1 MERGSGE
8 LVTMVPSQRIILHVD
23 MDAFYAAVEQRDRAE
38 LRGRPV
44 IVGGTP
50 EGRGVVSAASY
61 EARERGVHSAMPAAQ
76 AVRLCPDGVFLP
88 VDFRKYRAASEQVME
103 ILARH
108 SDCIEQVSIDE
119 AFLDLTGR
127 ARDFRDAERT
137 AKRIRREV
145 KSDLKL
151 TASIGAGPNK
161 FLAKLGSEHQKPD
174 GLVVIRPDQ
183 VEGFLAPLPVQ
194 KIWGVGPKTAAR
206 LETAGVKT
214 IGDVAAAP
222 VATLHQ
228 VLGAW
233 ADVAREL
240 ARGIDERP
248 VEPVREAKSVSAEH
262 TFPNDLFDMAEMR
275 RALAALSE
283 DVAGRLAR
291 EDARARTVGVKVR
304 FADFRTITR
313 QTKLAEPADQPAV
326 IRRIAHE
333 LLDAVDRGEEGVR
346 LLGIRAAD
354 LEHGPGQLS
363 LFDEKAQ
370 RRGQLE
376 RTLTYLRRRYGPD
389 AVRWAREIGEGP

>member
-1 MERGSGE
+1 MALSE
-8 LVTMVPSQRIILHVD
+8 RIILHVD
-23 MDAFYAAVEQRDRAE
+23 MDAFYAAVEQRDRPE

-61 EARERGVHSAMPAAQ
+61 EAREYGVHSAMPAAQ

-88 VDFRKYRAASEQVME
+88 VDFRKYEAASGQVMG

-108 SDCIEQVSIDE
+108 CELIEQVSIDE

-127 ARDFRDAERT
+127 AGDFREANQI
-137 AKRIRREV
+137 AKRIKREI
-145 KSDLKL
+145 KSELKL
-151 TASIGAGPNK
+151 TASVGVGPNK
-161 FLAKLGSEHQKPD
+161 FLAKLASEQEKPD

-183 VEGFLAPLPVQ
+183 TQGFLAPLPVQ
-194 KIWGVGPKTAAR
+194 KIWGVGPKTGAQ
-206 LETAGVKT
+206 LETAGIRT

-222 VATLHQ
+222 VGTLRH

-248 VEPVREAKSVSAEH
+248 VEPAREAKSVSAEH
-262 TFPNDLFDMAEMR
+262 TFPNDLHDIAEMR
-275 RALAALSE
+275 RALAAMSE
-283 DVAGRLAR
+283 EVAGRLAR
-291 EDARARTVGVKVR
+291 EDARARTLGVKVR
-304 FADFRTITR
+304 FAEFRTITR
-313 QTKLAEPADQPAV
+313 QTKLAEPTDQPAV

-346 LLGIRAAD
+346 LLGVRAAD

-363 LFDEKAQ
+363 LFDEGAQ